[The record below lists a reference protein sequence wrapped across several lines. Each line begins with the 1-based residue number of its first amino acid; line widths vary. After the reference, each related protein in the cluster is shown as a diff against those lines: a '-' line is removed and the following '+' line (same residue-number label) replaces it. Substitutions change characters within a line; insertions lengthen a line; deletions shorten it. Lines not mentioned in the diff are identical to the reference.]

1 MKSVLKTG
9 SRASLLLSSLLIFGL
24 IAGAIVVPSAKA
36 DNLYA
41 SIRGRA
47 LDPTGALVPDV
58 KVTAMNIAT
67 GIASTVV
74 TTQDGSYVFQQLA
87 IGDYK
92 LSAEKQG
99 FRTFTVSKIHVD
111 VNQVYE
117 QDLKMEVGQLSETV
131 TVEASSVQVN
141 TSSPQ
146 LGGVLDANEIVN
158 MPLINRN
165 WINLQQTQP
174 GVVSASDGR
183 GGFATNGSQSQQ
195 NSFLVNGTDT
205 NDIALNT
212 PLIIP
217 SPDAISEF
225 RMVTGTI
232 NPEYGRNSGA
242 TINALI
248 KSGTNSFHGD
258 AFEFYRDSFLNA
270 KNFFAPAAIFHQ
282 NQFGATLGGPIW
294 KRHIFGFF
302 SYQGTRA
309 RQPQPG
315 AATDVPVFA
324 TGELDPRNP
333 TAGMTE
339 APSAFNGTPQSGVCP
354 GPTCIPAVNPN
365 TSPIPLFGDSAS
377 PCPFTGSTPCPA
389 GTPYGKTYNV
399 TTLTT
404 NGLFSTGFV
413 PGVDVNAVSANL
425 IKTFVPAPNAGSD
438 FQFNPIRTLTADQ
451 YLFRIDDNLTS
462 KDTLWGTWYQQ
473 YSPTIDA
480 IPFTG
485 ATLPGF
491 TATSKTHLKM
501 TTLSWTH
508 ILNDHMLN
516 ELRGGYTRLNF
527 NTVNPL
533 KAVQPSSFGFAITPQ
548 DPAGAGVPVINIT
561 GLFSLGFSSNGP
573 QPRID
578 QTYQATD
585 NFSVTKGRHTM
596 KVGFDM
602 RRFEVDSQF
611 FFGNEG
617 TYTFAGGGAFT
628 TGDPGADFVLGI
640 PDSFNQGSGG
650 VLSVRSQEYYSYF
663 QDEYKLRPN
672 FTLTFG
678 TGWTVDTPMVD
689 KSYQNHA
696 MVAFVPGQQSIVF
709 PNAPVGYVFQGDP
722 GVHASGQLHPF
733 KYFGPRLG
741 FAYSPGWGG
750 RLTGGPGKT
759 SIRGGYG
766 IYYNRYE
773 EELTLQY
780 LGMPPFT
787 VSSAGAGSLALAG
800 GAAGTPSF
808 ANPYVDIAGRGSINN
823 PFPFSG
829 VVPKNVQFTTAA
841 GYLPLWQACCGT
853 VDPFTLDPMAMN
865 FNLTL
870 ERQLSTSMKMS
881 LGYVGAVAH
890 HLSVGTPVN
899 IPPSLSK
906 LAADCAAAAPG
917 TCDSFGGATS
927 AFPND
932 YLVDPNIYGP
942 IDQISSRGNSNYN
955 SFQATLERRLSR
967 GLQLGASYTY
977 SHSLDDGSGFENTSF
992 GGGGFGGLGLVRA
1005 ENPYCLHCD
1014 YASSI
1019 FDARHRFA
1027 GVVYYQIPNVSH
1039 NPMLSRLTGGWAVAT
1054 LPTFATGFPLDV
1066 VETRLRSFVCQANF
1080 SDFACPD
1087 VPNLVGPIKTYN
1099 PRTTHTPTGPSLWF
1113 SGKNAPNPDSF
1124 AFEPFGTIG
1133 NAPRNLFRGP
1143 GRNNWDFQLSK
1154 DTHINESIFFQL
1166 RFEAYNVFNHTQFNP
1181 AGISTNFASSRFGQV
1196 RSAFD
1201 PRLIQL
1207 AGKFYF

>member
-1 MKSVLKTG
+1 MKSVLKSG
-9 SRASLLLSSLLIFGL
+9 SFVRLLLSYVLIFGL
-24 IAGAIVVPSAKA
+24 IVSLLVVPSAKA

-41 SIRGRA
+41 SIRGTVT
-47 LDPTGALVPDV
+47 DPTGAVVPG
-58 KVTAMNIAT
+58 VTLTAINRAT
-67 GIASTVV
+67 GVSYST
-74 TTQDGSYVFQQLA
+74 TSQADGAYAFLQLQ
-87 IGDYK
+87 IGDYDVT
-92 LSAEKQG
+92 AQKQG
-99 FRTFTVSKIHVD
+99 FTKFLLSKLHLD
-111 VNQVYE
+111 VNQVYAL
-117 QDLKMEVGQLSETV
+117 DVKMEVGQLSETV
-131 TVEASSVQVN
+131 TVEASAVQVN

-146 LGGVLDANEIVN
+146 LGGVVDANAIVN
-158 MPLINRN
+158 MPLIGRN

-174 GVVSASDGR
+174 GVVGASDGR

-217 SPDAISEF
+217 SPDAIAEF

-242 TINALI
+242 TINALV

-258 AFEFYRDSFLNA
+258 VFEFYRDPFLNA
-270 KNFFAPAAIFHQ
+270 KNFFAPAAVFHQ
-282 NQFGATLGGPIW
+282 NQFGGTIGGPIW

-309 RQPQPG
+309 RQPQNV
-315 AATDVPVFA
+315 ATDVPVFA
-324 TGELDPRNP
+324 TTQLDPTNLN
-333 TAGMTE
+333 AGANFPDIAT
-339 APSAFNGTPQSGVCP
+339 SSTK
-354 GPTCIPAVNPN
+354 
-365 TSPIPLFGDSAS
+365 SPIQLV
-377 PCPFTGSTPCPA
+377 GSDGNTYAA
-389 GTPYGKTYNV
+389 GTAYSTVFGCAGG
-399 TTLTT
+399 TTP
-404 NGLFSTGFV
+404 GCV
-413 PGVDVNAVSANL
+413 PGFIPSTDINSVSGNL
-425 IKTFVPAPNAGSD
+425 IKTFVPKPNVVPPPGQPASD
-438 FQFNPIRTLTADQ
+438 FQFNPITTLTADQ

-462 KDTLWGTWYQQ
+462 KDTLWGTWFQQ
-473 YSPTIDA
+473 KSPSVST

-491 TATSKTHLKM
+491 ASTNQTHLKM
-501 TTLSWTH
+501 VTLSWTH
-508 ILNDHMLN
+508 VINDHMLN

-527 NTVNPL
+527 
-533 KAVQPSSFGFAITPQ
+533 KAVFPVKPVQPSSFGFAINPQ
-548 DPAGAGVPVINIT
+548 STSGAGVPVINVL

-573 QPRID
+573 QPRVD

-585 NFSVTKGRHTM
+585 NFSLTKGHHTM
-596 KVGFDM
+596 KIGFDM
-602 RRFEVDSQF
+602 RRFQVDSQF

-617 TYTFAGGGAFT
+617 TYTFNGGGAFS

-640 PDSFNQGSGG
+640 PDGFGQGSGG
-650 VLSVRSQEYYSYF
+650 LLSVRSQQYYSYI

-678 TGWTVDTPMVD
+678 SGWTVDTPMVD

-696 MVAFVPGQQSIVF
+696 MVAFAPGQQSIVF
-709 PNAPVGYVFQGDP
+709 PNAPVGYVFNGDP
-722 GVHASGQLHPF
+722 GVHPSGTLHAF
-733 KYFGPRLG
+733 KYFGPRFG

-750 RLTGGPGKT
+750 WLTGGPGKT

-787 VSSAGAGSLALAG
+787 VSSAGAGSLTFAG
-800 GAAGTPSF
+800 GAAGSPSF

-823 PFPFSG
+823 PFPFNG
-829 VVPKNVQFTTAA
+829 VVPQNVQFTAAA

-853 VDPFTLDPMAMN
+853 VDPATVDPTAEN

-870 ERQLSTSMKMS
+870 ERQLSSSMKMS

-899 IPPSLSK
+899 IPTPLSK
-906 LAADCAAAAPG
+906 LAADCAAAPG

-967 GLQLGASYTY
+967 GLQFGASYTY
-977 SHSLDDGSGFENTSF
+977 AHSLDDGSGFENTSF
-992 GGGGFGGLGLVRA
+992 GGGGFGGLSSVRA
-1005 ENPYCLHCD
+1005 ANPYCLHCN

-1019 FDARHRFA
+1019 FDVRHRL
-1027 GVVYYQIPNVSH
+1027 VLNVYYQIPNVSH
-1039 NPMLSRLTGGWAVAT
+1039 NPLLSRLTGGWAVAT

-1066 VETRLRSFVCQANF
+1066 VETQLRSFVCQANF

-1099 PRTTHTPTGPSLWF
+1099 PRTTITASGHNLWF
-1113 SGKNAPNPDSF
+1113 SGKGAPDPNSF
-1124 AFEPFGTIG
+1124 AFETPGTIG

-1154 DTHINESIFFQL
+1154 DTHINESMYFQL
-1166 RFEAYNVFNHTQFNP
+1166 RIEMYNVFNHTQFNP
-1181 AGISTNFASSRFGQV
+1181 SGISTNLASSRFGQV

-1201 PRLIQL
+1201 PRQIQL
-1207 AGKFYF
+1207 AAKFYF

>member
-1 MKSVLKTG
+1 MKNILRRGLVLPLFL
-9 SRASLLLSSLLIFGL
+9 SLVAVLGLTFSLCT
-24 IAGAIVVPSAKA
+24 VPSAKA

-41 SIRGRA
+41 SIRGTV
-47 LDPTGALVPDV
+47 LDASGAMVLDV
-58 KVTAMNIAT
+58 KLTATNRAT
-67 GIASTVV
+67 GVSYAATSHS
-74 TTQDGSYVFQQLA
+74 DGGFAFLQLP
-87 IGDYK
+87 IGDYDVK
-92 LSAEKQG
+92 AEKQG
-99 FRTFTVSKIHVD
+99 FTKFLLQKLHLD
-111 VNQVYE
+111 VNEVYTL
-117 QDLKMEVGQLSETV
+117 DIKMEVGQISETV
-131 TVEASSVQVN
+131 TVEASAVQVN

-146 LGGVLDANEIVN
+146 LGGVIDANEIVN
-158 MPLINRN
+158 MPLIGRN

-174 GVVSASDGR
+174 GVVGASDGR

-217 SPDAISEF
+217 SPDAIAEF

-258 AFEFYRDSFLNA
+258 AFEFYRDPFLNS
-270 KNFFAPAAIFHQ
+270 KNFFAPAAVFHQ
-282 NQFGATLGGPIW
+282 NLFGGTIGGPIW
-294 KRHIFGFF
+294 KRHVFGFF
-302 SYQGTRA
+302 SYQGIRA
-309 RQPQPG
+309 RQPQG
-315 AATDVPVFA
+315 GVASDVPVFA
-324 TGELDPRNP
+324 TTQLDPTNLN
-333 TAGMTE
+333 AGANFPDIAT
-339 APSAFNGTPQSGVCP
+339 SSTK
-354 GPTCIPAVNPN
+354 
-365 TSPIPLFGDSAS
+365 SPIQLV
-377 PCPFTGSTPCPA
+377 GSDGVTYAA
-389 GTPYGKTYNV
+389 GTAYSTVFGCAGG
-399 TTLTT
+399 TTP
-404 NGLFSTGFV
+404 GCV
-413 PGVDVNAVSANL
+413 PGFIPSTDINSVSGNL
-425 IKTFVPAPNAGSD
+425 IKTFVPKPTVGSD
-438 FQFNPIRTLTADQ
+438 FQFNPITTLTANQ

-462 KDTLWGTWYQQ
+462 KDTLWGTWFQQ
-473 YSPTIDA
+473 YQPSVST

-491 TATSKTHLKM
+491 ASSSQSHLKM
-501 TTLSWTH
+501 TTVSWTH
-508 ILNDHMLN
+508 IINDHMLN

-527 NTVNPL
+527 NTVNPVTP
-533 KAVQPSSFGFAITPQ
+533 VQPSTFGFAINPQ
-548 DPAGAGVPVINIT
+548 DPAGAGVPVINIA

-585 NFSVTKGRHTM
+585 NFSLTKGHHTM
-596 KVGFDM
+596 KIGFDM
-602 RRFEVDSQF
+602 RRFQVDSQF

-617 TYTFAGGGAFT
+617 TYTFNGGGAFS
-628 TGDPGADFVLGI
+628 TGDPSADFVLGV
-640 PDSFNQGSGG
+640 PDGFGQGSGG
-650 VLSVRSQEYYSYF
+650 VLSVRSQQYYSYI

-678 TGWTVDTPMVD
+678 SGWTIDTPMVD

-696 MVAFVPGQQSIVF
+696 MVAFAPGQQSVIF

-722 GVHASGQLHPF
+722 GVHASGTLHAF
-733 KYFGPRLG
+733 KYFGPRFG

-750 RLTGGPGKT
+750 WLTGGPGKT

-787 VSSAGAGSLALAG
+787 VSSAGAGSLTFAG
-800 GAAGTPSF
+800 GAAGSPSF
-808 ANPYVDIAGRGSINN
+808 ANPYVDIAGRGTINN
-823 PFPFSG
+823 PFPFNG
-829 VVPKNVQFTTAA
+829 VVPQNVQFTAAA
-841 GYLPLWQACCGT
+841 GYLPLWQGCCGT
-853 VDPFTLDPMAMN
+853 VDPLTVDPTAEN

-870 ERQLSTSMKMS
+870 ERQLSSSMKLT

-899 IPPSLSK
+899 VPTSLSK
-906 LAADCAAAAPG
+906 LAADCAAVPG

-932 YLVDPNIYGP
+932 YLVNPNIYGP
-942 IDQISSRGNSNYN
+942 IDQISSRGDSNYN
-955 SFQATLERRLSR
+955 SFQATLERHLSH
-967 GLQLGASYTY
+967 GLQFSFSYTY
-977 SHSLDDGSGFENTSF
+977 AHSLDDGSGFENTSF
-992 GGGGFGGLGLVRA
+992 GGGGFGGLSSVRA

-1019 FDARHRFA
+1019 FDTRHRFA
-1027 GVVYYQIPNVSH
+1027 GTVYYQIPNVSH
-1039 NPMLSRLTGGWAVAT
+1039 NPLLSRLTGGWAVAT

-1066 VETRLRSFVCQANF
+1066 VETSFRSFVCQANF

-1099 PRTTHTPTGPSLWF
+1099 PRTTHSSTGANLWF
-1113 SGKNAPNPDSF
+1113 NGKKGPDPNSF
-1124 AFEPFGTIG
+1124 AFEPLGTIG

-1154 DTHINESIFFQL
+1154 DTHINESMYFQL
-1166 RFEAYNVFNHTQFNP
+1166 RIEMYNVFNHTQFDP
-1181 AGISTNFASSRFGQV
+1181 GGISTNLASSHFGQV
-1196 RSAFD
+1196 RAAFN
-1201 PRLIQL
+1201 PRQIQL
-1207 AGKFYF
+1207 AAKFYF

>member
-1 MKSVLKTG
+1 MKSVVQNS
-9 SRASLLLSSLLIFGL
+9 SRVSLLLSSLLILVL
-24 IAGAIVVPSAKA
+24 IVGVLVVPSAKA

-47 LDPTGALVPDV
+47 LDAMGALVPDV

-67 GIASTVV
+67 GIATTAV
-74 TTQDGSYVFQQLA
+74 TTQDGTYVFQQLA

-92 LSAEKQG
+92 LTAEKQG
-99 FRTFTVSKIHVD
+99 FRTFAVARIHVD
-111 VNQVYE
+111 VNEVYE

-131 TVEASSVQVN
+131 TVEASSIQVN
-141 TSSPQ
+141 TSTPQ

-258 AFEFYRDSFLNA
+258 AFEFYRDPFLNA
-270 KNFFAPAAIFHQ
+270 KNFFAPAAVFHQ
-282 NQFGATLGGPIW
+282 NQFGGTLGGPIW
-294 KRHIFGFF
+294 KRHAFGFF

-309 RQPQPG
+309 REPQPG
-315 AATDVPVFA
+315 AASDVPVFA
-324 TGELDPRNP
+324 TTQLDPANLA
-333 TAGMTE
+333 AGANFSDITT
-339 APSAFNGTPQSGVCP
+339 SKTL
-354 GPTCIPAVNPN
+354 
-365 TSPIPLFGDSAS
+365 SPIQLV
-377 PCPFTGSTPCPA
+377 GSD
-389 GTPYGKTYNV
+389 GKTYAAGTAYSTV
-399 TTLTT
+399 FGCAGGTTPGCTP
-404 NGLFSTGFV
+404 GFI
-413 PGVDVNAVSANL
+413 PSADINSISANL
-425 IKTFVPAPNAGSD
+425 IKTFVPKPNVGSD

-462 KDTLWGTWYQQ
+462 KDTLWGTWFQQ
-473 YSPTIDA
+473 YSPTIDT

-491 TATSKTHLKM
+491 TATSQTHLKM

-508 ILNDHMLN
+508 IMNDHMLN

-533 KAVQPSSFGFAITPQ
+533 KAVQPSTFGFAINPQ
-548 DPAGAGVPVINIT
+548 DPAGAGLPVVNVT

-585 NFSVTKGRHTM
+585 NFSLTKGRHTM
-596 KVGFDM
+596 KIGFDM

-617 TYTFAGGGAFT
+617 TYTFAGGGAFS

-640 PDSFNQGSGG
+640 PDGFGQGSGG

-672 FTLTFG
+672 LTLTFG

-689 KSYQNHA
+689 KSYNNHA
-696 MVAFVPGQQSIVF
+696 MVAFVPGQQSTVF
-709 PNAPVGYVFQGDP
+709 PNAPAGYVFQGDA
-722 GVHASGQLHPF
+722 GVHASGELHPF
-733 KYFGPRLG
+733 KYFGPRFG

-750 RLTGGPGKT
+750 WLTGGPGKT

-787 VSSAGAGSLALAG
+787 ISSAGAGSLTLAG
-800 GAAGTPSF
+800 GAAGSPSF
-808 ANPYVDIAGRGSINN
+808 ANPYVDIAGRGNINN
-823 PFPFSG
+823 PFPFNG
-829 VVPKNVQFTTAA
+829 TVPQNVQFTAAA

-853 VDPFTLDPMAMN
+853 VDPTTVDPMAQN

-870 ERQLSTSMKMS
+870 ERQLSSSMKMS

-899 IPPSLSK
+899 IPTSLSK
-906 LAADCAAAAPG
+906 LAADCAAVAATTP
-917 TCDSFGGATS
+917 CDSFGGATS
-927 AFPND
+927 QFPGD

-992 GGGGFGGLGLVRA
+992 GGGGFGGLGSVRA

-1027 GVVYYQIPNVSH
+1027 GTVYYQIPNVSH
-1039 NPMLSRLTGGWAVAT
+1039 NAMLSRLTGGWAVAT
-1054 LPTFATGFPLDV
+1054 LPTFSTGFPLDV
-1066 VETRLRSFVCQANF
+1066 VETQLRSFVCQANF

-1087 VPNLVGPIKTYN
+1087 VPNLVGSITTYN
-1099 PRTTHTPTGPSLWF
+1099 PRTTHTPGGAALWF
-1113 SGKNAPNPDSF
+1113 SGKNAPNADSF

-1154 DTHINESIFFQL
+1154 DTHISESIYFQL

-1181 AGISTNFASSRFGQV
+1181 AGISTNFASGRFGQV
-1196 RSAFD
+1196 RQAFD
-1201 PRLIQL
+1201 PRQIQL
-1207 AGKFYF
+1207 AAKFYF